1 MEFKKYSEIYFKT
14 TYKEWDSENIK
25 IEITESATHDH
36 KNEEFHLRIKTT
48 KGNYN
53 IELDDDENY
62 IIRNYGIEKHETE
75 PHNHPHLQFKFSTE
89 KIGKIR
95 IRIDLKNNTEY
106 DKAITGFIYN
116 MKFVLDN
123 IEQSLNISSEIMN
136 NTLVTE
142 LKENGLF
149 LLQKLEKGIIKYST
163 ELENDA
169 DVSEIEKD
177 ELINLFLGKRNTK
190 LLIEQQVKETK

>member
-1 MEFKKYSEIYFKT
+1 
-14 TYKEWDSENIK
+14 
-25 IEITESATHDH
+25 
-36 KNEEFHLRIKTT
+36 
-48 KGNYN
+48 
-53 IELDDDENY
+53 
-62 IIRNYGIEKHETE
+62 
-75 PHNHPHLQFKFSTE
+75 
-89 KIGKIR
+89 
-95 IRIDLKNNTEY
+95 
-106 DKAITGFIYN
+106 

>member
-62 IIRNYGIEKHETE
+62 IIRNYGIEKHEAE